1 MLLTATKCMPP
12 LFPFQVCTCLR
23 ISSIWL
29 HFIWIH
35 VRSSPFNRNST
46 HASISTHCWYMH
58 MVLAQVQTWLEMY
71 SFWVHMCM
79 WSWLIPIRYRFYTYI
94 AAYSV
99 IYPWEYVLLIAGCSL
114 PYLWSHMYIH
124 PYLYIHFLV
133 YFSAIY
139 VRAYVYMY

>member
-58 MVLAQVQTWLEMY
+58 MVILSSSSNLVRNVQLLSPY
-71 SFWVHMCM
+71 VHVVM
-79 WSWLIPIRYRFYTYI
+79 
-94 AAYSV
+94 A
-99 IYPWEYVLLIAGCSL
+99 
-114 PYLWSHMYIH
+114 H
-124 PYLYIHFLV
+124 PYSLQVLYLYSSILRNISLRICTFDSWMLSAIPLISHVHSSIFIYTLFLV
-133 YFSAIY
+133 YFSATL
-139 VRAYVYMY
+139 